1 MGTRVLSGVFFCL
14 LMYTAFLAGQ
24 ARGQELVKIGILP
37 FRIYAADQEKVE
49 GWSQQVVQVL
59 SKELAKDERIIVVE
73 EKKIQEILAQIG
85 RLEAAEQV
93 AREIGAKID
102 ADYIVVGSVT
112 RVNGSVSLDARI
124 LDIHQQKIT
133 ASVFTAG
140 RGEESLESIA
150 SRLSREVNLKILKK
164 EIVFKVF
171 IEGNNAIEE
180 SAIRAQ
186 IKSKD
191 GDFFSSQAVRED
203 LKSIYEMGYFRDV
216 RAEKRDWDRGKAI
229 VFIVEEKPV
238 IKEIQFSGNKALK
251 TSELQEVI
259 DLKPRTVLNLNT
271 VKENINKI
279 LQKYRDEAYYAAEV
293 QYELET
299 PKKGEVIVHFKIQE
313 NKKIRIKTIKFSG
326 NLHFTDGKLKKL
338 LPDTME
344 KGFFSWLTKSGTY
357 KEEILEK
364 DLDAILGFYLQK
376 GFYLVKVG
384 KPQVTHDQQ
393 DIHIVIP
400 IEEGRQFKVAKVDI
414 QGDLIDPKEDLF
426 KLVNIHVGEILNRN
440 KVRESVSQITDH
452 YADKG
457 YAFVDISPHTVI
469 NQEND
474 WVDLTFEIQ
483 PRSKVYF
490 ERISITGNTKTRDK
504 VIRRELQV
512 AEGELFG
519 LSALKKSREN
529 LDLLGYFKEVNI
541 STKKGSADD
550 KLDINL
556 QVEEGPTGMFSVGG
570 GYSSIDKFMAMIQ
583 ISQRNLFGRG
593 QKLSFSAQFGFLAQY
608 YNLSFTEPW
617 LFDTR
622 ISAGADLY
630 STQRE
635 YDDYTVKKTG
645 GGIRL
650 GFPLLEEVRGYTSYK
665 YEEVDISN
673 VKETSSILI
682 REQVGIST
690 TSSITLSLRRDARD
704 QYLDPS
710 KGSDNAI
717 SMEYAGGPL
726 GGSNFFT
733 RYSAYSAWFL
743 TPFWKMTF
751 MGRGRIGYLQGNE
764 GHTIPLYER
773 YRLGGIQTIRGFKA
787 YTIGPKA
794 PNGEVIGG
802 DKELLFNFEAIFPLI
817 TSIKLKG
824 VVFFDAGN
832 AFDIGEPYRMEKLR
846 TSAGVGIRWISPVG
860 PLRLEWGYN
869 LSPKE
874 DEQRH
879 GWDFAIGTFF

>member
-1 MGTRVLSGVFFCL
+1 MGKRILSGVIFCL
-14 LMYTAFLAGQ
+14 LMYTALPVGH

-37 FRIYAADQEKVE
+37 FRIYAAEREKVE
-49 GWSQQVVQVL
+49 VWSQQVVQVL
-59 SKELAKDERIIVVE
+59 SKELAKEERIILVE
-73 EKKIQEILAQIG
+73 EKKIQEALARIG
-85 RLEAAEQV
+85 RLEADEQV

-102 ADYIVVGSVT
+102 ADYIVVGSIS

-124 LDIHQQKIT
+124 LDTRQKKII

-140 RGEESLESIA
+140 RAEESLEAIA
-150 SRLSREVNLKILKK
+150 GRLSREINIKVLKK
-164 EIVFKVF
+164 EIIFKVF

-186 IKSKD
+186 MKSKD
-191 GDFFSSQAVRED
+191 GDFFSSQTLRED
-203 LKSIYEMGYFRDV
+203 LKSIYQMGYFRDV
-216 RAEKRDWDRGKAI
+216 RAEKRDWDRGQAI
-229 VFIVEEKPV
+229 VFVVEEKPV

-259 DLKPRTVLNLNT
+259 DLKPRTVLNLNA
-271 VKENINKI
+271 VKENVNKI
-279 LQKYRDEAYYAAEV
+279 LRKYRDEAYYAAQV

-299 PKKGEVIVHFKIQE
+299 PQKSEVIVHFKIQE
-313 NKKIRIKTIKFSG
+313 NEKIRIKTIRFSG

-338 LPDTME
+338 LPDTKE

-357 KEEILEK
+357 KEETLER

-376 GFYLVKVG
+376 GFYQVKVG
-384 KPQVTHDQQ
+384 KPQVTQDQQ
-393 DIHIVIP
+393 NIYIVIP
-400 IEEGRQFKVAKVDI
+400 IEEGRQFKVGKVDI
-414 QGDLIDPKEDLF
+414 QGDLIDSKEDLF
-426 KLVNIHVGEILNRN
+426 KSVNIHIGEILNRN
-440 KVRESVSQITDH
+440 KVGESVSQLTDH

-474 WVDLTFEIQ
+474 WVDLTFQIQ
-483 PRSKVYF
+483 PGSKVYF
-490 ERISITGNTKTRDK
+490 ERINITGNTKTRDK
-504 VIRRELQV
+504 VIRRELRA
-512 AEGELFG
+512 AEGEMFS

-529 LDLLGYFKEVNI
+529 LDLLGYFKAVNI

-550 KLDINL
+550 KLDFNI

-570 GYSSIDKFMAMIQ
+570 GYSSIDQLMAMIQ

-593 QKLSFSAQFGFLAQY
+593 QRLSFSAQLGSLAQY

-622 ISAGADLY
+622 ISAGTDLY
-630 STQRE
+630 RTLRE

-645 GGIRL
+645 GGARL
-650 GFPLLEEVRGYTSYK
+650 GFPLFEQVRGYTSYK
-665 YEEVDISN
+665 YEEVDISD
-673 VKETSSILI
+673 VQETSSFLI

-710 KGSDNAI
+710 KGSDNSI

-726 GGSNFFT
+726 GGSNYFT
-733 RYSAYSAWFL
+733 RYSANSAWFF
-743 TPFWKMTF
+743 TPFGKITF
-751 MGRGRIGYLQGNE
+751 VGRGRIGYIQGNE

-773 YRLGGIQTIRGFKA
+773 YRLGGIHTIRGFKA
-787 YTIGPKA
+787 YTIGPKD

-802 DKELLFNFEAIFPLI
+802 DKELLFNFEALFPLI

-824 VVFFDAGN
+824 LIFFDAGN
-832 AFDIGEPYRMEKLR
+832 AFDIGEPYRLDKLR
-846 TSAGVGIRWISPVG
+846 TSAGAGIRWISPVG

-869 LSPKE
+869 LNARE
-874 DEQRH
+874 GEQRH